1 MNRPVVCSFESRRSD
16 EMTSLIERHGG
27 VALSAPSMREVPL
40 EDNPDVVDWI
50 RQFIADQYDLLVLLT
65 GVGTEALLELARSVG
80 LEDDLKAAMSRH
92 CLVIR
97 GPKPAAV
104 LQKNGLRYD
113 LKAPEPNTW
122 RELVAA
128 LDQAATSD
136 PTKFGLSNRR
146 VAVQEYGIANQK
158 LYAELAQRGA
168 LVTPVTVY
176 RWALPEDIRP
186 LEEGIRK
193 VVAGETDVLL
203 FTSANQLSSVRQVA
217 DRLGLGE
224 MFRTAAASQLVASI
238 GPTCSEAL
246 QDEGFPVHFEASP
259 PKMGQLVRGAIELWN
274 SRPSPNPPATG
285 AA

>member
-1 MNRPVVCSFESRRSD
+1 
-16 EMTSLIERHGG
+16 
-27 VALSAPSMREVPL
+27 
-40 EDNPDVVDWI
+40 
-50 RQFIADQYDLLVLLT
+50 
-65 GVGTEALLELARSVG
+65 
-80 LEDDLKAAMSRH
+80 MSRH

-128 LDQAATSD
+128 LDQAGTSD
-136 PTKFGLSNRR
+136 PAKFGLRNRK

-168 LVTPVTVY
+168 QVTPVTVY

-224 MFRTAAASQLVASI
+224 QFRSAAAGQLIASI

-259 PKMGQLVRGAIELWN
+259 PRWANWSAE
-274 SRPSPNPPATG
+274 PSSCGIPDRAPTLGNRCGVSPIPLK
-285 AA
+285 